1 MTMIKTTFKYL
12 QICLISILLTQCN
25 YRTSSQKRFSR
36 TLDIEIPKNVEI
48 LKDEYQDMWQDF
60 AIIYEIKLSEKQ
72 MTDLINSIKD
82 SKYYNPNAF
91 VTDYVQQEMYVNHK
105 DKKAVWAKTK
115 SGYIFQNE
123 YERDIYSAKVDTIN
137 RIAEFNESHD

>member
-1 MTMIKTTFKYL
+1 M
-12 QICLISILLTQCN
+12 LLTQCN
-25 YRTSSQKRFSR
+25 YRTSSQKRFSK

-48 LKDEYQDMWQDF
+48 LKDEYQDMLQDF
-60 AIIYEIKLSEKQ
+60 AIIYEIKLNEKQ
-72 MTDLINSIKD
+72 MSDLTNSIRS
-82 SKYYNPNAF
+82 SKYYNPNAY
-91 VTDYVQQEMYVNHK
+91 VTDYIQEEMYVNHK

-123 YERDIYSAKVDTIN
+123 YRRDIYSAKVDTIN